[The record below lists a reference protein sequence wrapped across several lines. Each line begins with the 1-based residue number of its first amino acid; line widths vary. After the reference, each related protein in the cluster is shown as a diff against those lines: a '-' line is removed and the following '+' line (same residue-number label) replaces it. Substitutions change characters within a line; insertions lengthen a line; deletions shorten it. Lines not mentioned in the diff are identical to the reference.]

1 MTIQETVNKTL
12 VETRDKDVKSALRI
26 LKAEFQREKGKEVD
40 DARAIKIIRGLI
52 KSEDERL
59 GHIDVF
65 KKGGSDD
72 KARGVKYIHILSE
85 LLPTMVGEEEVRDW
99 VADNIDFSEFK
110 NPMQAMKFIL
120 EHFGTSV
127 DNKTAREVI
136 EDVTK

>member
-12 VETRDKDVKSALRI
+12 VSTKDRDVKNALRI

-40 DARAIKIIRGLI
+40 DARAIKIIRTLI

-59 GHIDVF
+59 SHIDVF

-72 KARGVKYIHILSE
+72 KAKGVKYIHVLSG
-85 LLPTMVGEEEVRDW
+85 LLPTMVGEEEIRDW
-99 VADNIDFSEFK
+99 IADNIDFSEFK
-110 NPMQAMKFIL
+110 NPMQAMKFVM
-120 EHFGTSV
+120 EHFGTRV

-136 EDVTK
+136 EDLNK